1 MGFMRSAESLKHRRV
16 RESQHAH
23 AQETSDFERDIF
35 VNLGVSE
42 TVESSTEFTENS
54 LKKTKHPVSVRSLG
68 KTLSD
73 VRGQR
78 RTAKLLQADRKGT
91 GSP

>member
-1 MGFMRSAESLKHRRV
+1 MSFMRSAESLKHRRV

-23 AQETSDFERDIF
+23 QETSDFERDTF

-54 LKKTKHPVSVRSLG
+54 LKKTKYPVSVRSLG
-68 KTLSD
+68 KTLSN

>member
-1 MGFMRSAESLKHRRV
+1 MGFMRSAESLKHRRG

-23 AQETSDFERDIF
+23 QETSDFERDTF

-54 LKKTKHPVSVRSLG
+54 LKKTKYPVSVRSLG

-91 GSP
+91 ASP